1 MKQCFNASWCVWGI
15 SLFLVATTI
24 PVQAQSIQIDRT
36 TPTTP
41 SNCTGSCTIGGGLQH
56 GSNLFHSFSQLDVDS
71 GATVLFLDPGVTNIL
86 ARVTGNDP
94 SKIRGTLGVSG
105 GDANLFLINP
115 NGIIFGSNAKLD
127 VRGSFVATTANAIQF
142 GNQGFFQAS
151 ASEVPLLTINPSA
164 LFYQSANGAI
174 QNNSI
179 APAGGSA
186 TGLRVPD
193 GRSLLLVGGEVNL
206 NGGRLNAFGGRIELG
221 GLAEPGVIG
230 LDIDNN
236 NLRLSFPENTALA
249 NVSFSDGAR
258 ADVTVNDGGSITVN
272 AGNINISGSQ
282 TRLFSGI
289 RVGKVDAQAGDIT
302 LNATGTL
309 TVTDGSR
316 IVNRVL
322 SGGQGNS
329 GNINIKAG
337 SFFLSNAAEV
347 QAVTFGKGNAGNVNI
362 DVRNG
367 TVTVIGIGSRIDSS
381 VQKSSLPGVEE
392 QGNGGDI
399 TITARELYIKDGG
412 LVNTGTAGRG
422 NAGKIFVR
430 TANSVSLASESA
442 KVSGIFSNVSPGAVG
457 NGGEINIK
465 TRSLSLIGS
474 IQIAASLIENR
485 DGKVGGKGK
494 GGDIIVEASDVTI
507 SGTSS
512 IFGSSSGFFTATE
525 IGAEGTAGNITINT
539 GTFRIAD
546 GAIVNAQ
553 TLNSSRGG
561 NITINTNIFEA
572 TNGGQVITT
581 ASSSGNA
588 GNITVKGTDRITLSG
603 SDSTFA
609 QRLAKFQNEVQN
621 EGSASGLFASTR
633 ANSTGS
639 GGNIAIKTGQLI
651 IQDAAEVSVSSKG
664 KGDAGDI
671 EVNVRDLSLDNQGK
685 LISETQSGRGG
696 NITLEVR
703 DLLLMRRNSQ
713 ISTNAGIAQARGDGG
728 NITINTPLGFLVA
741 APNEN
746 SDITANAFS
755 GSGGKVTINAKSM
768 FGFVPR
774 TRGDL
779 VRLLNTQESEEIN
792 PSNLQTND
800 ITAFSQQNPS
810 FNGIVD
816 IKSPDVDPS
825 QGLLQLPVNVVDTSR
840 QIVASCNP
848 GKLARS
854 KFTLTGRGGIVSSPT
869 EQLTSDAV
877 LSDWITVDSD
887 DKNRVSM
894 QNTEVISEKKNTEN
908 ISGQVKQVNQP
919 AQIVEAHGWIVDA
932 NGNIV
937 LVSQA
942 PNAILSSP
950 ALATASCPAQ

>member
-1 MKQCFNASWCVWGI
+1 
-15 SLFLVATTI
+15 
-24 PVQAQSIQIDRT
+24 
-36 TPTTP
+36 
-41 SNCTGSCTIGGGLQH
+41 
-56 GSNLFHSFSQLDVDS
+56 
-71 GATVLFLDPGVTNIL
+71 
-86 ARVTGNDP
+86 
-94 SKIRGTLGVSG
+94 
-105 GDANLFLINP
+105 
-115 NGIIFGSNAKLD
+115 
-127 VRGSFVATTANAIQF
+127 
-142 GNQGFFQAS
+142 
-151 ASEVPLLTINPSA
+151 
-164 LFYQSANGAI
+164 
-174 QNNSI
+174 
-179 APAGGSA
+179 
-186 TGLRVPD
+186 
-193 GRSLLLVGGEVNL
+193 
-206 NGGRLNAFGGRIELG
+206 
-221 GLAEPGVIG
+221 
-230 LDIDNN
+230 
-236 NLRLSFPENTALA
+236 
-249 NVSFSDGAR
+249 
-258 ADVTVNDGGSITVN
+258 
-272 AGNINISGSQ
+272 
-282 TRLFSGI
+282 
-289 RVGKVDAQAGDIT
+289 
-302 LNATGTL
+302 
-309 TVTDGSR
+309 
-316 IVNRVL
+316 
-322 SGGQGNS
+322 
-329 GNINIKAG
+329 
-337 SFFLSNAAEV
+337 
-347 QAVTFGKGNAGNVNI
+347 
-362 DVRNG
+362 
-367 TVTVIGIGSRIDSS
+367 
-381 VQKSSLPGVEE
+381 
-392 QGNGGDI
+392 
-399 TITARELYIKDGG
+399 
-412 LVNTGTAGRG
+412 
-422 NAGKIFVR
+422 
-430 TANSVSLASESA
+430 
-442 KVSGIFSNVSPGAVG
+442 
-457 NGGEINIK
+457 
-465 TRSLSLIGS
+465 
-474 IQIAASLIENR
+474 
-485 DGKVGGKGK
+485 
-494 GGDIIVEASDVTI
+494 
-507 SGTSS
+507 
-512 IFGSSSGFFTATE
+512 
-525 IGAEGTAGNITINT
+525 
-539 GTFRIAD
+539 
-546 GAIVNAQ
+546 
-553 TLNSSRGG
+553 NSSRGG